1 MSILAQGRLWR
12 ASSAKESV
20 ALEIQKASLPEELV
34 DLRDFRIE
42 VPLIRWNRLIKNLNS
57 DRKLLGGLLLNFA
70 SKEELVSV
78 VIGNDRLLN
87 ELRRIALDAT
97 AALVEEGFLVL
108 SLSESTEDKG

>member
-12 ASSAKESV
+12 ASSAKKSV
-20 ALEIQKASLPEELV
+20 TLAIQKASLPEELV

-78 VIGNDRLLN
+78 VIGNDRLLS

-108 SLSESTEDKG
+108 SLSESTEDNV

>member
-20 ALEIQKASLPEELV
+20 TLVIQKASLPEELV

-57 DRKLLGGLLLNFA
+57 DRKLLGGLLLSFA